1 VTRRPESPGRAVI
14 RVLVV
19 EDQRTLAG
27 ALQVALGAQPDMCCV
42 GAVGTAGEAVALAA
56 AGRPDVVLM
65 DICLPGA
72 DGIEATRQIKAACR
86 QVRVL
91 ILTADATPARL
102 AAAAA
107 AGASGFL
114 AKDSPF
120 PAILAAIR
128 APVDGKILVEQNTM
142 TALVESLDRVS
153 APLDSPMPGQARLTV
168 RERQVL
174 ALMGDG
180 LDPQAIAQRLVVS
193 RHTARGHVK
202 NILMKLGAHTQLEAV
217 VIATRAG
224 YLPRLPADPKAS

>member
-1 VTRRPESPGRAVI
+1 MI

-19 EDQRTLAG
+19 EDQQTLAG
-27 ALQVALGAQPDMCCV
+27 ALQIAIGAQPDMDCV
-42 GAVGTAGEAVALAA
+42 GAVGTAEEAVALAA
-56 AGRPDVVLM
+56 ASSPDVVLM
-65 DICLPGA
+65 DIRLPGA
-72 DGIEATRQIKAACR
+72 DGIEATRQVKATCP

-128 APVDGKILVEQNTM
+128 TPVDGTILVEQNTM
-142 TALVESLDRVS
+142 AALIGSLDHVR
-153 APLDSPMPGQARLTV
+153 APLENPMLGQARLTA

-174 ALMGDG
+174 ALMGEG
-180 LDPQAIAQRLVVS
+180 LDPQAIAHRLVVS

-202 NILMKLGAHTQLEAV
+202 NIMMKLGAHTQLEAV

-224 YLPRLPADPKAS
+224 YMPRLPTDPKAS

>member
-1 VTRRPESPGRAVI
+1 
-14 RVLVV
+14 
-19 EDQRTLAG
+19 
-27 ALQVALGAQPDMCCV
+27 
-42 GAVGTAGEAVALAA
+42 VGTAEEAVALAA
-56 AGRPDVVLM
+56 ASSPDVVLM
-65 DICLPGA
+65 DIRLPGA
-72 DGIEATRQIKAACR
+72 DGIEATRQVKATCP

-128 APVDGKILVEQNTM
+128 TPVDGTILVEQNTM
-142 TALVESLDRVS
+142 AALIGSLDHVR
-153 APLDSPMPGQARLTV
+153 APLENPMLGQARLTA

-174 ALMGDG
+174 ALMGEG
-180 LDPQAIAQRLVVS
+180 LDPQAIAHRLVVS

-202 NILMKLGAHTQLEAV
+202 NIMMKLGAHTQLEAV

-224 YLPRLPADPKAS
+224 YMPRLPTDPKAS

>member
-1 VTRRPESPGRAVI
+1 MVI

-19 EDQRTLAG
+19 EDQQTLAG

-42 GAVGTAGEAVALAA
+42 GAVGTAEEAVALAA
-56 AGRPDVVLM
+56 ASSPDVVLM
-65 DICLPGA
+65 DIRLPGA
-72 DGIEATRQIKAACR
+72 DGIQATRQVKAACP
-86 QVRVL
+86 QARVL

-128 APVDGKILVEQNTM
+128 APVDGKILVEQDTM
-142 TALVESLDRVS
+142 AALIQSLDSVS
-153 APLDSPMPGQARLTV
+153 APPDTPMPGQARLTA

-174 ALMGDG
+174 ALMGEG
-180 LDPQAIAQRLVVS
+180 LDPQAIARRLVVS

-202 NILMKLGAHTQLEAV
+202 NILMKLGAHSQLEAV

-224 YLPRLPADPKAS
+224 YLPRRPADPKAS

>member
-1 VTRRPESPGRAVI
+1 MI

-19 EDQRTLAG
+19 EDQQTLAG
-27 ALQVALGAQPDMCCV
+27 ALQVALGAQPDMCCL

-65 DICLPGA
+65 DISLPPGA
-72 DGIEATRQIKAACR
+72 DGLEATRRIKAACPR
-86 QVRVL
+86 VRVL
-91 ILTADATPARL
+91 ILTADPTPARL

-128 APVDGKILVEQNTM
+128 APVDGKILVEENTM
-142 TALVESLDRVS
+142 AALVASLDRVRP
-153 APLDSPMPGQARLTV
+153 PLDSPMPGQARLTV

-174 ALMGDG
+174 ALMGEG
-180 LDPQAIAQRLVVS
+180 LDPQAIARRLVVS

>member
-1 VTRRPESPGRAVI
+1 VI

-19 EDQRTLAG
+19 EDQQTLAG
-27 ALQVALGAQPDMCCV
+27 ALQIALGAQPDMDCV
-42 GAVGTAGEAVALAA
+42 GAVGTAQEAVALAA
-56 AGRPDVVLM
+56 AASPDVVLM
-65 DICLPGA
+65 DIRLPSGA
-72 DGIEATRQIKAACR
+72 DGIEATRQVKTACP

-91 ILTADATPARL
+91 ILTADATPIQL

-120 PAILAAIR
+120 SAILAAIR

-142 TALVESLDRVS
+142 AALIESLDRVS
-153 APLDSPMPGQARLTV
+153 APPDSPMPGQARLTA

-174 ALMGDG
+174 ALMGEG
-180 LDPQAIAQRLVVS
+180 LDPQAIARRLVMS

-202 NILMKLGAHTQLEAV
+202 NILMKLGAHSQLEAV

-224 YLPRLPADPKAS
+224 YLPRRPADPEAS